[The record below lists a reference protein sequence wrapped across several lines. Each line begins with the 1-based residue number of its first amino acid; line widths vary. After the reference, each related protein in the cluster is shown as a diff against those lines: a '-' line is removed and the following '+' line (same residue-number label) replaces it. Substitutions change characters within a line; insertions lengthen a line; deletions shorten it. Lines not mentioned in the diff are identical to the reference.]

1 MWFAIAGG
9 ASDRSGSAEPN
20 LAELSRSG
28 RYSFRCTCDDDCLL
42 RCFSRAIIAPG
53 QLRDLPMAGTYHRA
67 RGGQVSVSSM
77 TDVAISRRTDD
88 LGTGRP
94 LRTARELSEATA
106 GKPET
111 ESALTAAAKA
121 VATYILTEVI
131 GLYLAALAAVRSGVT
146 PTIPNASVSEDL
158 AQRAA
163 ILTPP
168 STAEIRT
175 TVIFAVIAPIVVWL
189 VYAGKAK
196 TAGKNLPLRPT
207 CWPLWEMF
215 AATAAFV
222 AWSFALPDS
231 PFARFS
237 WYNLAWATFVV
248 LGVSTL
254 LGLFAPVFQR
264 PLKT

>member
-1 MWFAIAGG
+1 M
-9 ASDRSGSAEPN
+9 
-20 LAELSRSG
+20 
-28 RYSFRCTCDDDCLL
+28 
-42 RCFSRAIIAPG
+42 
-53 QLRDLPMAGTYHRA
+53 
-67 RGGQVSVSSM
+67 SVSSM

-94 LRTARELSEATA
+94 PRTARELSEATA

-121 VATYILTEVI
+121 VATYIPTEVI

-254 LGLFAPVFQR
+254 LALFAPVFQR